1 MRGHTKII
9 FDEAASLAPTLKK
22 PTLQSPELIMSRKII
37 FVFTVLFMTSLFGL
51 AWAAGE
57 GRRQIRPLDYR
68 SLRSYTESQQ
78 VIPNYVAER
87 YPDNFEDKVRR
98 DAARYVPP
106 KRRFKPAPLNYGQL
120 RIYLDRQYESPPD
133 NPLARDIY
141 SRRKSVR
148 TIIREPMDMR

>member
-1 MRGHTKII
+1 MHPKILFFI
-9 FDEAASLAPTLKK
+9 VT
-22 PTLQSPELIMSRKII
+22 LIMTDL
-37 FVFTVLFMTSLFGL
+37 VGL

-57 GRRQIRPLDYR
+57 GRRQIRPLDYQ
-68 SLRSYTESQQ
+68 SLRSFTESQQ
-78 VIPNYVAER
+78 VIPNYVADR

-106 KRRFKPAPLNYGQL
+106 KRRFKPNPLNYGQL

-133 NPLARDIY
+133 NPLTRDIY

>member
-1 MRGHTKII
+1 
-9 FDEAASLAPTLKK
+9 
-22 PTLQSPELIMSRKII
+22 
-37 FVFTVLFMTSLFGL
+37 MTSLFGF

-57 GRRQIRPLDYR
+57 GRRQIRPLDYQ

-106 KRRFKPAPLNYGQL
+106 KRRFKPSSTEL
-120 RIYLDRQYESPPD
+120 RTTQDLSRQT
-133 NPLARDIY
+133 I
-141 SRRKSVR
+141 RKPS
-148 TIIREPMDMR
+148 

>member
-1 MRGHTKII
+1 
-9 FDEAASLAPTLKK
+9 
-22 PTLQSPELIMSRKII
+22 MSRKII
-37 FVFTVLFMTSLFGL
+37 FAFTVLLMTILFEF

-57 GRRQIRPLDYR
+57 GRRQIQPLDYQ

-87 YPDNFEDKVRR
+87 YPDNFEDQVRR
-98 DAARYVPP
+98 DAARYVTP
-106 KRRFKPAPLNYGQL
+106 KRRFKPAPLNYGRL
-120 RIYLDRQYESPPD
+120 KIYLDRQYENPPD
-133 NPLARDIY
+133 NPLTRDIY

>member
-1 MRGHTKII
+1 
-9 FDEAASLAPTLKK
+9 
-22 PTLQSPELIMSRKII
+22 MSQKII
-37 FVFTVLFMTSLFGL
+37 FVFTALFMTSLFRL

-57 GRRQIRPLDYR
+57 GRRQIRPLDYQ

-133 NPLARDIY
+133 NPLTRDIY

>member
-1 MRGHTKII
+1 MHPKI
-9 FDEAASLAPTLKK
+9 
-22 PTLQSPELIMSRKII
+22 
-37 FVFTVLFMTSLFGL
+37 LFFIVILLMNGLVGL
-51 AWAAGE
+51 AWATGE
-57 GRRQIRPLDYR
+57 GRRQIRPLDYK
-68 SLRSYTESQQ
+68 SLRSFTESQQ
-78 VIPNYVAER
+78 VIPNYVADR

-106 KRRFKPAPLNYGQL
+106 KRRFKPNPLNYGQL

-133 NPLARDIY
+133 NPLTRDIY

>member
-1 MRGHTKII
+1 
-9 FDEAASLAPTLKK
+9 
-22 PTLQSPELIMSRKII
+22 MSQKII
-37 FVFTVLFMTSLFGL
+37 FVFTVLFVTSLFGF

-57 GRRQIRPLDYR
+57 GRRQIRPLDYQ

-78 VIPNYVAER
+78 VVPNYVAER

-120 RIYLDRQYESPPD
+120 RIYLNRQYESPPD
-133 NPLARDIY
+133 NPLTRDIY

>member
-1 MRGHTKII
+1 
-9 FDEAASLAPTLKK
+9 
-22 PTLQSPELIMSRKII
+22 MSRKIM

-57 GRRQIRPLDYR
+57 GRRQIRSLDYQ
-68 SLRSYTESQQ
+68 SLRAYTESQQ

-133 NPLARDIY
+133 NPLTRDIY

>member
-1 MRGHTKII
+1 
-9 FDEAASLAPTLKK
+9 
-22 PTLQSPELIMSRKII
+22 
-37 FVFTVLFMTSLFGL
+37 MTSLFGF

-57 GRRQIRPLDYR
+57 GRRQIRPLDYQ

-133 NPLARDIY
+133 NPLTRDIY
-141 SRRKSVR
+141 SRRKAVR

>member
-1 MRGHTKII
+1 
-9 FDEAASLAPTLKK
+9 
-22 PTLQSPELIMSRKII
+22 MSRKII
-37 FVFTVLFMTSLFGL
+37 FFFTIFFMTSICEL
-51 AWAAGE
+51 ARAAGE
-57 GRRQIRPLDYR
+57 GRKQIRPLDYQ

-106 KRRFKPAPLNYGQL
+106 KRRFKPDPLNYGQL

-133 NPLARDIY
+133 NPLTRDIY

>member
-1 MRGHTKII
+1 
-9 FDEAASLAPTLKK
+9 
-22 PTLQSPELIMSRKII
+22 MSRKII
-37 FVFTVLFMTSLFGL
+37 FAFTVLFMTILFEF

-57 GRRQIRPLDYR
+57 GRRQIRPLDYQ

-120 RIYLDRQYESPPD
+120 RTYLDRQYESPPD
-133 NPLARDIY
+133 NPLTRDIY

>member
-1 MRGHTKII
+1 
-9 FDEAASLAPTLKK
+9 
-22 PTLQSPELIMSRKII
+22 MSRKII
-37 FVFTVLFMTSLFGL
+37 FVFTVLFMTSLFRL
-51 AWAAGE
+51 ACTAGE
-57 GRRQIRPLDYR
+57 GRRQIRPLDYQ

-133 NPLARDIY
+133 NPLTRDIY
-141 SRRKSVR
+141 SRRKSVK

>member
-1 MRGHTKII
+1 MPQKNLLLSI
-9 FDEAASLAPTLKK
+9 FLL
-22 PTLQSPELIMSRKII
+22 L
-37 FVFTVLFMTSLFGL
+37 TSLSGL

-57 GRRQIRPLDYR
+57 GRRQIRPLDYQ

-87 YPDNFEDKVRR
+87 YQDNFEDKVRR
-98 DAARYVPP
+98 DAARYVPS
-106 KRRFKPAPLNYGQL
+106 KRRFNPDPLNYGQL

-133 NPLARDIY
+133 NPLTRDIY

-148 TIIREPMDMR
+148 TIIREPMDVR

>member
-1 MRGHTKII
+1 
-9 FDEAASLAPTLKK
+9 
-22 PTLQSPELIMSRKII
+22 MSRKII
-37 FVFTVLFMTSLFGL
+37 FVFMVLFMTSLFGL

-57 GRRQIRPLDYR
+57 GRRQIRSLDYQ
-68 SLRSYTESQQ
+68 SLRAYTESQQ

-120 RIYLDRQYESPPD
+120 RIYLDRQYERPPD
-133 NPLARDIY
+133 NPLTRDIY